1 MPDNGNLS
9 SRLDLLLRLVE
20 SITASPDLDQV
31 LRRVV
36 RSATS
41 LVNDSLATFWIL
53 DGSRLVAWTR
63 AGVRSPTTATG
74 RTEFALGEGLV
85 GHAALERR
93 TLLVHDVLADK
104 RTIDRAYF
112 AAAGMNACAAV
123 PLTSHGRLVGV
134 LALVARYAADLGP
147 TEGRC

>member
-1 MPDNGNLS
+1 MPDNVNLD

-20 SITASPDLDQV
+20 SITASPDLDQL

-36 RSATS
+36 RSAVS

-53 DGSRLVAWTR
+53 EGSRLVAWTR
-63 AGVRSPTTATG
+63 AGVRASSAVN
-74 RTEFALGEGLV
+74 RSDFALGEGLV

-93 TLLVHDVLADK
+93 PVLVPDVLADP

-112 AAAGMNACAAV
+112 AEVAMTSTRSSRGSPVAPTRSAA
-123 PLTSHGRLVGV
+123 
-134 LALVARYAADLGP
+134 P
-147 TEGRC
+147 T